1 MTNRITNQ
9 DLNSA
14 IKRINELIPQK
25 TFDWHK
31 APNHYYM
38 ATDNGSRRHISARTK
53 RELYDQLW
61 AFIEGIEILR
71 NSYKTI

>member
-1 MTNRITNQ
+1 MRNRTTNQ

-14 IKRINELIPQK
+14 IKRINQLIPQK
-25 TFDWHK
+25 TFDWYK
-31 APNHYYM
+31 TATHYYM
-38 ATDNGSRRHISARTK
+38 ATDRGERRHISARTK